1 MSLTHLTKNDYG
13 TVIEVEVQE
22 DNPTTGLPAAA
33 NISLFTT
40 LEMIFQA
47 PDGTLK
53 TRVAGFQTDGSDG
66 IIEYT
71 LVVGDLDQVGEW
83 QLQVHLAN
91 AVQDVRSSPPLPFRV
106 GIRL

>member
-1 MSLTHLTKNDYG
+1 MSLKGLTENDYG

-22 DNPTTGLPAAA
+22 DDAAA

-40 LEMIFQA
+40 LEMIFLP
-47 PDGTLK
+47 PDGTPK
-53 TRVAGFQTDGSDG
+53 TRTATFQTDGSDG

-71 LVVGDLDQVGEW
+71 LAANDLDQSGEW

-91 AVQDVRSSPPLPFRV
+91 TTQDVRSSPPLPFRV
-106 GIRL
+106 GVRL

>member
-1 MSLTHLTKNDYG
+1 MSLKGLTENDYG

-22 DNPTTGLPAAA
+22 DGVAAE
-33 NISLFTT
+33 ISGFTT
-40 LEMIFQA
+40 LEIIFLS

-53 TRVAGFQTDGSDG
+53 TRTAAFQTDGSDG

-71 LVVGDLDQVGEW
+71 LVTGDLNQSGEW

-91 AVQDVRSSPPLPFRV
+91 ATQDVRSSPPLPFRV
-106 GIRL
+106 GVRL